1 MEALKKQKDE
11 EVEVQKEALL
21 KMQTESEET
30 HIQGG
35 RRRKEKALRCFT
47 SHHFFFFFG
56 GGSITVKD
64 V

>member
-47 SHHFFFFFG
+47 SLFFFFG